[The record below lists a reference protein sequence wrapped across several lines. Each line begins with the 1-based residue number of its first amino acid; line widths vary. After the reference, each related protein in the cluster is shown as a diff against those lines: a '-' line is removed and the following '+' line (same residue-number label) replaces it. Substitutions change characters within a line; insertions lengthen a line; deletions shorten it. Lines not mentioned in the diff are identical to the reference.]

1 MLVAPYVV
9 KIKYKKII
17 GIILTILFCIHQ
29 TMIVNAEKMQ
39 VEKQKALI
47 EEYIS
52 NKDQIVLYDN
62 SDIALW
68 LKPYVTSWEKKGISI
83 LYDKP
88 FRFKYGEGKMIALSN
103 EDYKAFSTFSQMS
116 PEREKVNGDTKFY
129 YYGGALILAN
139 AHNVKKDHKFVMRIQ
154 NGEDPSQYKEV
165 DVRHKFISTRW
176 GDFVYAFYPA
186 DGKLLGVYHKK

>member
-1 MLVAPYVV
+1 MSAKERLFNVLHFYFEDKYDILVDDR
-9 KIKYKKII
+9 
-17 GIILTILFCIHQ
+17 IIL
-29 TMIVNAEKMQ
+29 V
-39 VEKQKALI
+39 
-47 EEYIS
+47 
-52 NKDQIVLYDN
+52 DG
-62 SDIALW
+62 DI
-68 LKPYVTSWEKKGISI
+68 TF
-83 LYDKP
+83 DK
-88 FRFKYGEGKMIALSN
+88 FGLSN